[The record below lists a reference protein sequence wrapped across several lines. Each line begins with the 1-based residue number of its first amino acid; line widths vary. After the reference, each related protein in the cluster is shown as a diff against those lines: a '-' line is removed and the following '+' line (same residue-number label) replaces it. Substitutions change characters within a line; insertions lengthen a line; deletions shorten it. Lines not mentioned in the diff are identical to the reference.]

1 VTPRLL
7 AEVAWQPIGVAIA
20 YGVWRLLG
28 RDDAGRVMQVLGTAI
43 AFVALAWLPVAAIDL
58 AARTRHDAR
67 LSQAAV
73 ENAGAIHS
81 KGLVQAIS
89 RLRAEIPPGDTYQL
103 SAYSSR
109 VSFWAYTSLLPR
121 IAVGPG
127 EGADWRIVWHRHPGG
142 APPLGATELAPGV
155 WIRHGLVHG

>member
-1 VTPRLL
+1 MTPRLL

-28 RDDAGRVMQVLGTAI
+28 RDGAGRVMQVLGTAI

-81 KGLVQAIS
+81 RGLVHAIA
-89 RLRAEIPPGDTYQL
+89 RLRATIPVGDTYQL

-127 EGADWRIVWHRHPGG
+127 GGADWRIVWRRHPGG
-142 APPLGATELAPGV
+142 ATPAGARELAPGV
-155 WIRHGLVHG
+155 WVVRAP